1 MEYGSKWVVYSIG
14 GILIFIQG
22 WFQKYDMPSKYK
34 IIKRTITMKA
44 IKETFFQEFFISRP
58 PL

>member
-1 MEYGSKWVVYSIG
+1 MECGLKWGVYSID
-14 GILIFIQG
+14 GILSFIQG
-22 WFQKYDMPSKYK
+22 WFQKSDIPPKYK

-44 IKETFFQEFFISRP
+44 IKETVFHEFFISRP